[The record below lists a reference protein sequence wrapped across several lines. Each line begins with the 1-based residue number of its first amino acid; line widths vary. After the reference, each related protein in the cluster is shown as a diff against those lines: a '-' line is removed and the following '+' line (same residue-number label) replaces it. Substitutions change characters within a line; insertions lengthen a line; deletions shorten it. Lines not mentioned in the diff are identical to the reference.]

1 MKPLKASLLSPI
13 GDTFPSFL
21 VTSGF
26 GLENR
31 GLGSSSGRTLY
42 LWASGPQLLHTSS
55 GLAHNNPS
63 LSPGLFL
70 LLGLGSRTINV
81 LSYCNDVVCWD
92 HVIISGHNDQK
103 IRFWDS
109 R

>member
-1 MKPLKASLLSPI
+1 MKPPKAPLLSPI

-21 VTSGF
+21 VTWKTGSWVLVLGGHCTSG
-26 GLENR
+26 
-31 GLGSSSGRTLY
+31 
-42 LWASGPQLLHTSS
+42 ASGPQLLHTSS